1 VRGNNCFLADGTYVK
16 PGLGRCDRGTA
27 IYLDGP
33 TVECANVYVL
43 PDGNTRS
50 SCKQEDV
57 IRNLNTTSEWSGH
70 CVNWRY
76 VTKDRQWVMVRD
88 PRDIHYGGGSSSG
101 SRRWPPTAEHE
112 TGVWDLSLSCS
123 S

>member
-1 VRGNNCFLADGTYVK
+1 
-16 PGLGRCDRGTA
+16 
-27 IYLDGP
+27 
-33 TVECANVYVL
+33 VECANVYVL

-50 SCKQEDV
+50 SCKDEDV

-88 PRDIHYGGGSSSG
+88 PRDIHYGGWVFIRISSLAANRG
-101 SRRWPPTAEHE
+101 TWPSYYERGGTCP
-112 TGVWDLSLSCS
+112 
-123 S
+123 